1 MATPNTI
8 EDARAAEQMMQAVD
22 ELAERTDEA
31 DRLRQAL
38 TAAQQEL
45 AAVRQELTV
54 ARTALRA
61 AQDEALAAPPSG
73 AGSSTPDGA
82 ADAELEDL
90 RQKNEQLLRVAA
102 DFQNY
107 RRRIDTERPRWR
119 AEGKA
124 EGIRPLLN
132 TLDDLQRALDA
143 LGADAP
149 EAIRAGLEGVVRN
162 FEGALTTIGVKAIPA
177 TGEPFD
183 AHLHEAIAQPPA
195 TEGQTPG
202 TIVAEARRGY
212 RMGDQILRHSQ
223 VVVAG

>member
-1 MATPNTI
+1 MADPQTL

-38 TAAQQEL
+38 NAAQQEL
-45 AAVRQELTV
+45 GV

-61 AQDEALAAPPSG
+61 AQEEAFQAPP
-73 AGSSTPDGA
+73 
-82 ADAELEDL
+82 ADAATSADEGEMEEL
-90 RQKNEQLLRVAA
+90 RQKNEQLVRVAA

-107 RRRIDTERPRWR
+107 RRRIDGERPRWR

-132 TLDDLQRALDA
+132 VLDDLQRALDV
-143 LGADAP
+143 LGEDAP
-149 EAIRAGLEGVVRN
+149 DSIRTGLEAIVRN
-162 FEGALTTIGVKAIPA
+162 FEGALATAGVQAIEA
-177 TGEPFD
+177 VGEPFNT
-183 AHLHEAIAQPPA
+183 HLHEAIAHPPA
-195 TEGQTPG
+195 TEGQAPG
-202 TIVAEARRGY
+202 TVVAEARRGY
-212 RMGDQILRHSQ
+212 RMGEQVLRHSQ